1 MKNKR
6 NYLYPCGFYHVYNR
20 ANGDEVLFR
29 QDINYQYF
37 LKKYSE
43 YINPV
48 ARTCAYCLMPNHF
61 HFIIQIRPYSEL
73 IFNLGQ
79 EEIMKKLMETSH
91 QSADQKLSLILS
103 KQFSRMLNSYAQAY
117 NKMYERKGSLF
128 MRNYKRIKIDT
139 DAYFR
144 DLVIYIHLNPIKANL
159 TSELEAWKYC
169 SYNVF
174 LNGYSN
180 LIQTDLTIDFFNDLN
195 NFIFVHQNTL
205 QGL

>member
-1 MKNKR
+1 M
-6 NYLYPCGFYHVYNR
+6 
-20 ANGDEVLFR
+20 
-29 QDINYQYF
+29 
-37 LKKYSE
+37 
-43 YINPV
+43 
-48 ARTCAYCLMPNHF
+48 
-61 HFIIQIRPYSEL
+61 